1 MALIL
6 SLTAAASACA
16 PYEAPQPTSSYQ
28 WERQQNEIRGRMCAT
43 MDKNSPRYA
52 RDCAGVSH

>member
-1 MALIL
+1 MAAIL
-6 SLTAAASACA
+6 SLTVAASACA
-16 PYEAPQPTSSYQ
+16 PYEALQPTSAYQ
-28 WERQQNEIRGRMCAT
+28 WQRQQDEIRVRMCAT